1 MAKGNPNSEQGGEA
15 VNQGKEAAQPQH
27 RVNPL
32 LGRIHRFGPV
42 PGQAEPSLPRARG
55 CPQSCGAWWRAGVQ
69 PGWTPD
75 NVLFAQPGT
84 RTHLRPRQS
93 FRSDFDCM
101 HIFVLRQ
108 RPFRSCFSHARCLIH
123 AVDKQYGPKGTN
135 LSNYSAGLS
144 RPRRMERAFERPG
157 FEAARAPARSHW
169 L

>member
-1 MAKGNPNSEQGGEA
+1 MGKGNPNSEQRGEA

-42 PGQAEPSLPRARG
+42 PGQAQPSLPRARG
-55 CPQSCGAWWRAGVQ
+55 RPQSRGACWRAGVRS
-69 PGWTPD
+69 GWAPD
-75 NVLFAQPGT
+75 NVPFAQPGT
-84 RTHLRPRQS
+84 RTHLRPRES

-108 RPFRSCFSHARCLIH
+108 RRFRSCFFRARCPIH
-123 AVDKQYGPKGTN
+123 AFDQQYGPKGQIFQII
-135 LSNYSAGLS
+135 
-144 RPRRMERAFERPG
+144 RPGSHDHRMEKAFERPG
-157 FEAARAPARSHW
+157 FEPARAPAGSHW